1 MKFPPI
7 SPCCYFQE
15 CVTGGSSSLKVL
27 LLKHPKSLE
36 GPIEILSL
44 SPTLLVALQDYGSSY
59 SSVSKRLNRPLE
71 KAMVSQRRRAH
82 LCSSPQE
89 TDFSRGKKKCTGWFL
104 PRLKKKLLLF
114 MGESGEGWG
123 GGRRVGGR
131 WQLHVSEELFT
142 INPPPKSFWSCYI
155 EKTNDSNERIN
166 NNWHIFMGHLFI
178 TLLELCGQALY

>member
-82 LCSSPQE
+82 LCSPPQE
-89 TDFSRGKKKCTGWFL
+89 TDFSREKKNVQVDFFLGLKRSCCFLWGKVG
-104 PRLKKKLLLF
+104 R
-114 MGESGEGWG
+114 GGGVEGGWG
-123 GGRRVGGR
+123 DR
-131 WQLHVSEELFT
+131 WKLHVSEELST

-155 EKTNDSNERIN
+155 EKTNESNESN
-166 NNWHIFMGHLFI
+166 NNN
-178 TLLELCGQALY
+178 

>member
-36 GPIEILSL
+36 GPNEILSL

-82 LCSSPQE
+82 LCSPPQE
-89 TDFSRGKKKCTGWFL
+89 TDFSREKKKCTGWFL
-104 PRLKKKLLLF
+104 PWLKKKLLLF
-114 MGESGEGWG
+114 MGESGEGWR
-123 GGRRVGGR
+123 GGRRVGR
-131 WQLHVSEELFT
+131 QVEVACIWRTFHYKPTAKV
-142 INPPPKSFWSCYI
+142 I
-155 EKTNDSNERIN
+155 
-166 NNWHIFMGHLFI
+166 
-178 TLLELCGQALY
+178 LELLYWENQREQWEQ